1 MNKKNLI
8 LYTRQIH
15 ECVLNTTTT
24 TKKINFKFLK
34 ESKKNK
40 INFFQKKKDKS
51 N

>member
-24 TKKINFKFLK
+24 TT
-34 ESKKNK
+34 KKNQ
-40 INFFQKKKDKS
+40 FQIFKREKKK
-51 N
+51 